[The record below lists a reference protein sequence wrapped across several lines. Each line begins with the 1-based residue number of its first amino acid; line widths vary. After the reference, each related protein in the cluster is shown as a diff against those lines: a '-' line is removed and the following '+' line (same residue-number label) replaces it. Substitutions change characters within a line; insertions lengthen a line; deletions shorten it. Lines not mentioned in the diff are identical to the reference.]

1 MTDTVWYHLL
11 VESGKAKLVKTE
23 WNGSDQGLGLV
34 KFRRYCLRVQN
45 LSSGDL
51 MCSMVIVVNNTVL

>member
-23 WNGSDQGLGLV
+23 WNGGDQGLGLV
-34 KFRRYCLRVQN
+34 GFRCWVMVQM
-45 LSSGDL
+45 SSGDL
-51 MCSMVIVVNNTVL
+51 MCSVMIVVNNTVL